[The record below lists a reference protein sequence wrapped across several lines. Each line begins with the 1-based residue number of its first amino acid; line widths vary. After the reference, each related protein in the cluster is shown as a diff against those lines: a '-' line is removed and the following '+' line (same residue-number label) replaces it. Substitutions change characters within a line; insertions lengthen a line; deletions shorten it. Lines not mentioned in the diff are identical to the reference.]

1 MLEYKVIS
9 YRGDAILEKW
19 LNEMAKEWYS
29 AEQIVADNWKYAVV
43 YSRWVL
49 KEEEQNAIENAVEE
63 ITETSEEE

>member
-29 AEQIVADNWKYAVV
+29 ADQIVADNWKYAVV

-49 KEEEQNAIENAVEE
+49 KEEEQDAIVSAVEE
-63 ITETSEEE
+63 AIEASEEE

>member
-19 LNEMAKEWYS
+19 LNEMAKQWYS
-29 AEQIVADNWKYAVV
+29 ADQIVADNWKYAVV

-49 KEEEQNAIENAVEE
+49 KEEEQDAIASAVEGAIEA
-63 ITETSEEE
+63 SEEE

>member
-29 AEQIVADNWKYAVV
+29 ADQIVADNWKYAVV

-49 KEEEQNAIENAVEE
+49 KEEEQDVIESAVEE
-63 ITETSEEE
+63 ATKTSEEE

>member
-29 AEQIVADNWKYAVV
+29 ADQIVADNWKYAVV

-49 KEEEQNAIENAVEE
+49 KEWEQDAIVSAVKEA
-63 ITETSEEE
+63 TEASEEE

>member
-29 AEQIVADNWKYAVV
+29 ADQIVADNWKYAVV

-63 ITETSEEE
+63 ITGTSEEE